1 MLNLQELAIIVACV
15 MVLLW
20 AILFLSPYFKSN
32 IQIKQGVTGKGTTKF
47 IDTKNVPFSFDE
59 IKVGKWFSY
68 KFKYNYANQNEPIR
82 ELKYYVHEIGKK
94 TIQCIRPDGST
105 FEKDKGSLMFR
116 CSKQIV

>member
-1 MLNLQELAIIVACV
+1 MINLQELAIIVACV

-20 AILFLSPYFKSN
+20 AILFLSPYFKN
-32 IQIKQGVTGKGTTKF
+32 NNQINKSLTGKLKQKV

-59 IKVGKWFSY
+59 IKVGKWFVY

-82 ELKYYVHEIGKK
+82 ELKYYVYEIGKK

-105 FEKDKGSLMFR
+105 FEKDKGSLMFK